1 MPTSS
6 LAPSEIP
13 GRWTLIRLGRTASAI
28 YLSIFAM
35 LVIVTAV
42 SWLIYDSR
50 RNLVLEAERTTGN
63 AAFFLADHATRLFEA
78 SDLALLEASNAVKST
93 DWDTLSKDLVLWE
106 RLRGLSDRFPYID
119 NIWLNDSTGQLR
131 MSTVALPTPPSS
143 AADRDIFLAQKETDS
158 GLFVGSLI
166 IGRVTNKPTFLL
178 SRRLSAEDGSFRG
191 IVSLTID
198 LEYFTSFYGSLNLR
212 LAPVITMRRA
222 ADGSILT
229 RVASGQPDP
238 LPDLPLPAGSA
249 AGMTTLSHVA
259 DWASP
264 VHAFRKVERLPLYI
278 SVAVPNEHITRT
290 WMAEI
295 WIYWVVAGAAGMTL
309 WPLSTMAIRQA
320 SADWEMKRTLEQRVE
335 ERTRQLTAANA
346 QLETLFQEVHHRVKN
361 NLQVI
366 TSLLRLQAA
375 RSSNN
380 ETKESLQ
387 KSVDRVHAM
396 SLVHHL
402 LYSSKELTD
411 IDFATYL
418 GHLTE
423 NLQSAYGTE
432 GQVAV
437 RIDAGNA
444 WFPLNHAIPLCLIV
458 NEVLSN
464 AFKHGFPDGRS
475 GTIRITLTD
484 LNGGFRELVIA
495 DDGIGLPDGFDMA
508 KGKGLGM
515 QIIRSLAGQLGGTAA
530 FENSPG
536 ATFRMKFNPDSETHA
551 SS

>member
-1 MPTSS
+1 
-6 LAPSEIP
+6 
-13 GRWTLIRLGRTASAI
+13 
-28 YLSIFAM
+28 M

-93 DWDTLSKDLVLWE
+93 DWDAISKDQLLWE

-131 MSTVALPTPPSS
+131 LSTIALPTPPST
-143 AADRDIFLAQKETDS
+143 AADRDVFLAHREADS

-178 SRRLSAEDGSFRG
+178 SRRLSTEDGAFRG

-198 LEYFTSFYGSLNLR
+198 LEYFTSFYGSLDLR
-212 LAPVITMRRA
+212 LDPVISLRRA
-222 ADGSILT
+222 VDGSVLT
-229 RVASGQPDP
+229 RVASGQNDP

-249 AGMTTLSHVA
+249 AGMTTLNHVA
-259 DWASP
+259 DWTSP
-264 VHAFRKVERLPLYI
+264 VHAFHKVERLPLYI
-278 SVAVPNEHITRT
+278 SVAIPNEHITRD
-290 WMAEI
+290 WIAKI
-295 WIYWVVAGAAGMTL
+295 WIYWVVAGAASMAL
-309 WPLSTMAIRQA
+309 WPLSNMAIRQA
-320 SADWEMKRTLEQRVE
+320 RADRLMNQTLEQRVE

-375 RSSNN
+375 RSTDE
-380 ETKESLQ
+380 ETKQSLQ

-411 IDFATYL
+411 VDFATYL
-418 GHLTE
+418 GQLSA

-437 RIDAGNA
+437 PIEVGNA
-444 WFPLNHAIPLCLIV
+444 WFPLNHAIPLCLMV

-464 AFKHGFPDGRS
+464 AFKHGFPEGRS

-484 LNGGFRELVIA
+484 MGNGVRELVIA
-495 DDGIGLPDGFDMA
+495 DDGVGFPDGFDA
-508 KGKGLGM
+508 ARGQGLGM
-515 QIIRSLAGQLGGTAA
+515 QIIQSLAGQLGGTVS
-530 FENSPG
+530 FQNGPG
-536 ATFRMKFNPDSETHA
+536 ATFRMRFNPDSEIPA
-551 SS
+551 